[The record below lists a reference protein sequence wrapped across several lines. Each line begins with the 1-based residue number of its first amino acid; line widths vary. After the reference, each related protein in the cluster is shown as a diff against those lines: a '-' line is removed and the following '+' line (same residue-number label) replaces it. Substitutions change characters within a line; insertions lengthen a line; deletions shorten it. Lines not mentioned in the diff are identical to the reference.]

1 MSHVVTCKVEMKNR
15 DALNAAIDHLGL
27 ENLGQGNHRLYGR
40 SVDGV
45 GLKLPDWNYPVVIN
59 PETGEAFYDNYG
71 GSWGKQL
78 ELDKLVQRYSIEVAE
93 AQAMESGYNVE
104 TVDQENGDVELIMTQ
119 LASS

>member
-15 DALNAAIDHLGL
+15 DALNAAIEHLGL
-27 ENLGQGNHRLYGR
+27 ENLGQSSHKLYSG
-40 SVDGV
+40 VKDGV

-59 PETGEAFYDNYG
+59 PDTGEAFYDNYG
-71 GSWGKQL
+71 GSWGKQS
-78 ELDKLVQRYSIEVAE
+78 ELDKLVQRYAIEVAE
-93 AQAMESGYNVE
+93 AQAIEQGYNVE

>member
-27 ENLGQGNHRLYGR
+27 ENLGQGKHRLYGR